1 MSVAFES
8 WIAKLIKSA
17 VVPSKKKRSA
27 NLGILAFEAAAI
39 VSRLLHLW
47 RSLSDAALARLRR
60 DTIRLPGVRRVVSD
74 DDSVLLSLACAELAD
89 SLRHAADAAAA
100 ALAPRCADPALRE
113 FRKRVKEFADS
124 SGDGAADHSWVMSAK
139 EMQHSVKKMDRLVAS
154 TAALFTEME
163 ELAEAEAC
171 LRRLARCGGGGG
183 GGKLAAAV
191 EVQQRVFWLRQ
202 EVEHLKRASLWG
214 TAFDDAV
221 SLIARAAFT
230 ILARIKRAFG
240 IVPDASRSPNPV
252 AAAVYPS
259 PPRERGRGR
268 GRG

>member
-1 MSVAFES
+1 MDMSMSMSMTFES

-47 RSLSDAALARLRR
+47 RALSDAALARLRR
-60 DTIRLPGVRRVVSD
+60 ETIRLPGVRRVVSD
-74 DDSVLLSLACAELAD
+74 DDDVLLSLACAELAD

-139 EMQHSVKKMDRLVAS
+139 EMQHSMKKMDRLVAS

-171 LRRLARCGGGGG
+171 LRRLARCGGAAA
-183 GGKLAAAV
+183 KLAAAV
-191 EVQQRVFWLRQ
+191 EVRSGLFGWA
-202 EVEHLKRASLWG
+202 EVEHLSAPRCGGRRSTTRCPHRARG
-214 TAFDDAV
+214 V
-221 SLIARAAFT
+221 HHPRA
-230 ILARIKRAFG
+230 IKRAFG

-259 PPRERGRGR
+259 PPRRGGRGR
-268 GRG
+268 G